1 MKKILSKYLDEKLVN
16 MPKMGFDIPLLNWIK
31 NSKKLRD
38 IIKGFYFADNGKIN
52 ELMPRKKFQTF

>member
-1 MKKILSKYLDEKLVN
+1 

-38 IIKGFYFADNGKIN
+38 IIKGFYFVDNGKIN
-52 ELMPRKKFQTF
+52 ELMPRKISNFLK